1 MSSEKD
7 SLRGEELT
15 QEELQLC
22 IARVMGEYL
31 AEKRGEIIARA
42 FKEIERVR
50 GERGKEAK
58 KLD

>member
-22 IARVMGEYL
+22 IARVMREYL
-31 AEKRGEIIARA
+31 AEKGGEIIARA

-50 GERGKEAK
+50 GGTWQGS
-58 KLD
+58 